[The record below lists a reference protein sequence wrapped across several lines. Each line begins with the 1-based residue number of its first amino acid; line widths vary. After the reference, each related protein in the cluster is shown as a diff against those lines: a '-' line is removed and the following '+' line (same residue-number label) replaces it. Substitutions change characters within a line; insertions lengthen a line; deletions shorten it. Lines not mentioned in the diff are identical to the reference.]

1 MINSSFIP
9 FSELPQAVQDRA
21 MALFVSTYGMTLDA
35 AVAQAEAEQQG
46 QEQPEPPSNP
56 RIQRAQRYL
65 ARFGA
70 SFRLAK
76 NGVLVPSES
85 HQGEWYL
92 VQGERCSCR
101 DRGLRCKHVPAVS
114 MWSAK

>member
-1 MINSSFIP
+1 MLSSFVP
-9 FSELPQAVQDRA
+9 VHTLPKTIQDRA
-21 MALFVSTYGMTLDA
+21 LELFVSVFGMTMDE
-35 AVAQAEAEQQG
+35 AVEQAEAEQQ
-46 QEQPEPPSNP
+46 PTSDD
-56 RIQRAQRYL
+56 RRTKRAQSYL
-65 ARFGA
+65 TRFGA

-85 HQGEWYL
+85 HKGEWYL

-114 MWSAK
+114 MWSKK